1 MKNLLSFP
9 SARKVAAVLV
19 AVLRALENT
28 LTAAVCGIVA
38 LRARLSDALENFTGG
53 RDHE

>member
-1 MKNLLSFP
+1 MKAILSVP

-28 LTAAVCGIVA
+28 LTAAVCGIVE
-38 LRARLSDALENFTGG
+38 LRARLSDALENSTGG
-53 RDHE
+53 RGHE